1 MCAALQMMAR
11 TAEAGGPSP
20 LLAIEQPQAVA
31 FKFVASDKTA
41 RFTQMLNDY
50 LYGFKTLVSPVEPVL
65 PHGCLAVS
73 SRHRRL
79 TGFRPMP
86 DEVSCRALR
95 LIVFLEIPPS
105 HHSCS
110 QKFYRVI
117 ALYVGDRTSGF
128 RAPLSPQVV
137 PVV

>member
-31 FKFVASDKTA
+31 FIFVASVKTA
-41 RFTQMLNDY
+41 RFTKLNDY
-50 LYGFKTLVSPVEPVL
+50 LCGSETLVSPVEPLL
-65 PHGCLAVS
+65 PRGCPAVS
-73 SRHRRL
+73 SRRRWL
-79 TGFRPMP
+79 TGFRPIP
-86 DEVSCRALR
+86 DEVSCRALC
-95 LIVFLEIPPS
+95 LVVFLEIPPS

-110 QKFYRVI
+110 QKFCRVI
-117 ALYVGDRTSGF
+117 APYVGDRTSGF
-128 RAPLSPQVV
+128 KAPLSPQVV